1 VACALRWDAVAGW
14 FRVMHWNLAAFA
26 DEIHPDPAP
35 ALDTMHAAGIDT
47 VELRSAWGK
56 NVLDLT
62 DEELAA
68 LAQEVARRAMSVAV
82 IASPVGKSLITEPA
96 AFESARLDRALAIAR
111 RLGSWGVRVFSFYLP
126 PGESPERYRDEV
138 LRRIEQWVH
147 RAGESGITLLHEN
160 EKGIYGDIPHRC
172 FDLLNSIGS
181 PWFRAVWDPANF
193 VRCGVQPFSTGFA
206 MLAPFIAH
214 VHVKD
219 AVLGSGEVTV
229 AGAGDGEIAET
240 LAALATRGYRG
251 YLSLEPHLLIAG
263 SHGGFTGRTAFLTA
277 LRALRQLLEGIP
289 APS

>member
-1 VACALRWDAVAGW
+1 MSEDAVANRFRLMGW
-14 FRVMHWNLAAFA
+14 KLAAFA
-26 DEIHPDPAP
+26 DEIHPDPAL
-35 ALDTMHAAGIDT
+35 ALHTMQAAGINT

-68 LAQEVARRAMSVAV
+68 LAQEVDQRRMTVAV
-82 IASPVGKSLITEPA
+82 IASPIGKSSIAEPA
-96 AFESARLDRALAIAR
+96 AFEMARLERALAIAH
-111 RLGSWGVRVFSFYLP
+111 RLGSKAIRVFSFYLP
-126 PGESPERYRDEV
+126 SGESPERYRDEV
-138 LRRIEQWVH
+138 LRRIQQWVR
-147 RAGESGITLLHEN
+147 RAGESRMTLLHEN
-160 EKGIYGDIPHRC
+160 DKALYGDVPQRC

-193 VRCGVQPFSTGFA
+193 VQCGVRPFSTGFS

-229 AGAGDGEIAET
+229 AGAGDGELADT
-240 LAALATRGYRG
+240 LAALAARGYRG
-251 YLSLEPHLLIAG
+251 YLSLEPHLLLAG

-277 LRALRQLLEGIP
+277 LRALRQLLAGLP

>member
-1 VACALRWDAVAGW
+1 MDWK
-14 FRVMHWNLAAFA
+14 LAAFA
-26 DEIHPDPAP
+26 DEIHPDPAT
-35 ALDTMHAAGIDT
+35 ALDTMRAAEINAI
-47 VELRSAWGK
+47 ELRSAWGK

-62 DEELAA
+62 DEELTA
-68 LAQEVARRAMSVAV
+68 LAQEVDQRAMTVAV
-82 IASPVGKSLITEPA
+82 IASPVGKSLITEPPA
-96 AFESARLDRALAIAR
+96 VELARLDRALAIAH
-111 RLGSWGVRVFSFYLP
+111 RLDSWAVRVFSFYLP
-126 PGESPERYRDEV
+126 PGESPERYRDDV
-138 LRRIEQWVH
+138 LQRIERWVH
-147 RAGESGITLLHEN
+147 RAAKSGVTLLHEN
-160 EKGIYGDIPHRC
+160 EKDIYGDVPQRC

-193 VRCGVQPFSTGFA
+193 VQCGVRPFSTGFS

-219 AVLGSGEVTV
+219 AVLGSGQVTV

-240 LAALATRGYRG
+240 LAALAIRGYRG

-277 LRALRQLLEGIP
+277 LRALRQLLEDIP